1 MDHPKLIVFVKFKSP
16 LNLDEVTAVAK
27 DRADEFRALSGLI
40 QKYYVQDAVS
50 GEFGGVYLWES
61 PEAFDEYRQSEL
73 RASIG
78 TAYQTIGE
86 PRVEVLKVIMPLR
99 DAV

>member
-1 MDHPKLIVFVKFKSP
+1 MDHPKLIVFVKFKTS
-16 LNLDEVTAVAK
+16 LSLDEVTAVAN

-40 QKYYVQDAVS
+40 QKYYVEDAVS
-50 GEFGGVYLWES
+50 GEYGGVYLWES

-78 TAYQTIGE
+78 AAYRTIGE

-99 DAV
+99 QAV